1 MKTAFIKYLI
11 QISNNDVDMLAALL
25 YFEAMYN
32 QNPQVFDLMK
42 DDVPITLDTFKQ
54 IAISLTEM

>member
-11 QISNNDVDMLAALL
+11 QLSNNDVDMLASLL
-25 YFEAMYN
+25 YFEAYHN

-42 DDVPITLDTFKQ
+42 DDVPITMDTFKQ

>member
-25 YFEAMYN
+25 LHEAMYN